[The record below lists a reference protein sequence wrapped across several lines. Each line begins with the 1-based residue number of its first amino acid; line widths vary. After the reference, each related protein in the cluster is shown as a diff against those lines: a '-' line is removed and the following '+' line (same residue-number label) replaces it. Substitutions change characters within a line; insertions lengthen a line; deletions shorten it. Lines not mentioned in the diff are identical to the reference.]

1 MSSFAQLAALS
12 LVGTAFIAAPAAAQA
27 EAENNG
33 SWGWEQLD
41 SSAPKSWY
49 VMIAVEQAVGPA
61 GCDTFRYK
69 VSSVEPIE
77 ITGPPEVRAAHGDE
91 MAGWWMMFVKQRAPL
106 AYRWLTTSVGH
117 NPPEVY
123 FRETAEEVMEAFR
136 ADGHLRN
143 NRSCTGSRLVGL
155 RTSKFEFNPPPGFAK
170 SDFGN
175 EPAPQGVTV
184 SRDLKAIP
192 GER

>member
-1 MSSFAQLAALS
+1 MSSFAQLAAIS
-12 LVGTAFIAAPAAAQA
+12 LFGTAFIAAPVCAQI
-27 EAENNG
+27 EQEK
-33 SWGWEQLD
+33 SEDWGWEQSD
-41 SSAPKSWY
+41 SSAPKTWH

-69 VSSVEPIE
+69 VSSVEPII
-77 ITGPPEVRAAHGDE
+77 ITGPPEIRAAHGDE

-106 AYRWLTTSVGH
+106 AYRWLTTSAGH

-155 RTSKFEFNPPPGFAK
+155 RTSKFEFTPPPGFVK

-184 SRDLKAIP
+184 ARELKPVP
-192 GER
+192 GKS